1 MTRQIF
7 FRTSTVLLVFATL
20 IAFNSPYAAAQGN
33 FGFNRPVGG
42 VAVDADGIVRR
53 VTVAERDQQLQQ
65 LRQQIGQA
73 AGPLNQ
79 ATPMRKVS
87 LRGLESALQHA
98 MNEGQGQIPEDVLF
112 LAGLQRI
119 EYVLVYPEQGDIIL
133 AGPGEGWTIDD
144 QANVVGVTT
153 GQPVLL
159 LEDLL
164 VAFWTADA
172 ARREG
177 ISVSIDPTPEG
188 RQNFRQFMS
197 SQRVFNPAV
206 IPGIQQ
212 ALGPQQVTYSG
223 VPVNTHFAR
232 VLVAADY
239 RMKRLAMN
247 LEPAPIDG
255 LPGFLDLLSQR
266 RRMPTNVMPR
276 WWLACNYEPL
286 VRSQDKLAWQL
297 RGQGVKAMT
306 EDEFVQADGS
316 VVGTGRE
323 DPIAK
328 QWADNMTE
336 RFEQLAEKDVVFAQL
351 RNLMDLSIVAALIQ
365 REDLCGLAGGV
376 SFPVLTG
383 PMNGNGVQSWNAPTT
398 VPTQCSFIKI
408 GRNYVITASGG
419 VQIDS
424 WAIAARSEVD
434 PAMGQVLEKAAR
446 PEDSSWWW
454 N

>member
-7 FRTSTVLLVFATL
+7 FRTSSVLLVFVSL
-20 IAFNSPYAAAQGN
+20 LAFTPQSVDGQN

-42 VAVDADGIVRR
+42 VAVDADGIVRQ
-53 VTVAERDQQLQQ
+53 VTVAERDQQLQE

-87 LRGLESALQHA
+87 LRGLEAALQQA
-98 MNEGQGQIPEDVLF
+98 MNGGQDQVPEDVLF

-144 QANVVGVTT
+144 QANVVGATT

-164 VAFWTADA
+164 VAFWTVDA

-197 SQRVFNPAV
+197 SQRVFTPAV

-212 ALGPQQVTYSG
+212 ALGPQQVTYTG

-286 VRSQDKLAWQL
+286 VRTPDKLAWQL

-336 RFEQLAEKDVVFAQL
+336 RFEELAEKDVVFAQL
-351 RNLMDLSIVAALIQ
+351 RNLMDLCIVAALIQ
-365 REDLCGLAGGV
+365 REDLHALAGGV
-376 SFPVLTG
+376 SFPALTG

-398 VPTQCSFIKI
+398 VPTQCSFIRI

-424 WAIAARSEVD
+424 WDVASRSEVD
-434 PAMGQVLEKAAR
+434 PALGSVLEKAAP
-446 PEDSSWWW
+446 PEDRRWWW

>member
-1 MTRQIF
+1 MPKTSGSTAQWGVLRWMLNGVLRQ
-7 FRTSTVLLVFATL
+7 
-20 IAFNSPYAAAQGN
+20 
-33 FGFNRPVGG
+33 
-42 VAVDADGIVRR
+42 
-53 VTVAERDQQLQQ
+53 VTVAERDQQLNQ
-65 LRQQIGQA
+65 LRQQIA
-73 AGPLNQ
+73 APAGELNR
-79 ATPMRKVS
+79 ATEMRKVS
-87 LRGLESALQHA
+87 LRGLEAALKQA
-98 MNEGQGQIPEDVLF
+98 MNGGQGQVPEDVLF

-119 EYVLVYPEQGDIIL
+119 EYVLVYPEQGDIVL
-133 AGPGEGWTIDD
+133 AGPGEGWTMDPQTNI
-144 QANVVGVTT
+144 VGTTT
-153 GQPVLL
+153 GRPVLL

-164 VAFWTADA
+164 VAFGTVEA

-188 RQNFRQFMS
+188 RQNFRRLI
-197 SQRVFNPAV
+197 SQQRAFTPAV
-206 IPGIQQ
+206 LTEIQN
-212 ALGPQQVTYSG
+212 AMGPQQVSYTG

-266 RRMPTNVMPR
+266 RRTPSNAMPR

-286 VRSQDKLAWQL
+286 VRSEDKLAWQL

-316 VVGTGRE
+316 VLGTGRE

-328 QWADNMTE
+328 QWADNMTQ
-336 RFEQLAEKDVVFAQL
+336 RFEQLAEKDIVFAQL
-351 RNLMDLSIVAALIQ
+351 RNLMDLCIVAALIES
-365 REDLCGLAGGV
+365 EDLGALAGGLR
-376 SFPVLTG
+376 FPTLTG
-383 PMNGNGVQSWNAPTT
+383 ALDHNGAQAWNAPKT
-398 VPTQCSFIKI
+398 VPTQCSFVKI

-424 WAIAARSEVD
+424 WSVASRNQVD
-434 PAMGQVLEKAAR
+434 PAISQVLDKAAQ
-446 PEDSSWWW
+446 PADSSWWW

>member
-1 MTRQIF
+1 MRHQF
-7 FRTSTVLLVFATL
+7 FPRTTTLLLVMTSFLAL
-20 IAFNSPYAAAQGN
+20 SSYSAHAQN

-42 VAVDADGIVRR
+42 IAVDANGVLRQ
-53 VTVAERDQQLQQ
+53 VTVAERDQQLNQ
-65 LRQQIGQA
+65 LRQQIA
-73 AGPLNQ
+73 APAGELNR
-79 ATPMRKVS
+79 ATEMRKVS
-87 LRGLESALQHA
+87 LRGLEAALKQA
-98 MNEGQGQIPEDVLF
+98 MNGGQGQVPEDVLF

-119 EYVLVYPEQGDIIL
+119 EYVLVYPEQGDIVL
-133 AGPGEGWTIDD
+133 AGPGEGWTMDP
-144 QANVVGVTT
+144 QTNVVGATT
-153 GQPVLL
+153 GRPVLL

-164 VAFWTADA
+164 VAFGTVEA

-188 RQNFRQFMS
+188 RQNFRRLI
-197 SQRVFNPAV
+197 SQQSAFTPAV
-206 IPGIQQ
+206 LTQIQN
-212 ALGPQQVTYSG
+212 AMGPQQVSYTG

-266 RRMPTNVMPR
+266 RRTPSNAMPR

-286 VRSQDKLAWQL
+286 VRSEDKLAWQL

-316 VVGTGRE
+316 VLGTGRE

-336 RFEQLAEKDVVFAQL
+336 RFEPLAEKDIVFAQL
-351 RNLMDLSIVAALIQ
+351 RNLMDLCIVAALIES
-365 REDLCGLAGGV
+365 EDLRALAGGTR
-376 SFPVLTG
+376 FPTLTG
-383 PMNGNGVQSWNAPTT
+383 GLENNGAQAWNAPKT
-398 VPTQCSFIKI
+398 VPTQCSFVKI

-424 WAIAARSEVD
+424 WSVASRNQVD
-434 PAMGQVLEKAAR
+434 PAISQVLDKATQPA
-446 PEDSSWWW
+446 DSTWWW